1 VPSSVVNEKLPQL
14 IRATIGSKV
23 DDGVGGLVSDA
34 VGALD
39 VVGESVISAI
49 SLVGAPDGAAVGS
62 KGEGDGDGD
71 GDGEKKRSK
80 GGSVD
85 PVLEDPFGAFGAP
98 AFEDPFG
105 AFGSLIDFGF
115 FVEKPLGSFVENPLT
130 DFGSF
135 VEKPLGSF
143 GDLIDFG
150 SFVEKPLTDF
160 GSFVEKPFGSLID
173 FGFFV
178 ESPDNR
184 RR

>member
-23 DDGVGGLVSDA
+23 DELVNDA

-49 SLVGAPDGAAVGS
+49 SLEGAPDGAAVDS
-62 KGEGDGDGD
+62 EGEGD

-85 PVLEDPFGAFGAP
+85 PVLEDPFGAFGAFGAP

-173 FGFFV
+173 FGFLV